1 MIPLRISFLW
11 RQKMFVPGWHVDT
24 TWLRILYTYIYIYFL
39 PFKRLCLLGTCC
51 TLYPNLLEP
60 YSVGQLLALQ
70 RVFRL
75 NTFLDRLSFIDLKFI
90 WVPYQYERNIIIIN
104 FFVWLL
110 CLFAPPGHIDTLFLV
125 GALYPEPP
133 HPNTQIL
140 SSQFAQSVDCRLVQ
154 AYKTPNSCGESLLVT
169 SSESGLSP
177 LDRVCMP

>member
-1 MIPLRISFLW
+1 MISLRISFLW

-75 NTFLDRLSFIDLKFI
+75 NTFLDRLSFYRFKI
-90 WVPYQYERNIIIIN
+90 Y
-104 FFVWLL
+104 
-110 CLFAPPGHIDTLFLV
+110 
-125 GALYPEPP
+125 
-133 HPNTQIL
+133 
-140 SSQFAQSVDCRLVQ
+140 
-154 AYKTPNSCGESLLVT
+154 
-169 SSESGLSP
+169 LSP
-177 LDRVCMP
+177 LPVWKKYYYYTFFCVAFMPFCAPWAYWYIISGGGIVSGTPPPQYANIVIAVRSECWLQIGSGLQDPQQLWGKSACNLFGVRPIPTG